1 MEAELSSG
9 KKNDLTLF
17 SSAAVRAEAARAV
30 ARVMAGRTLDDAL
43 REKGD
48 APVGASPFS
57 LMTTQ
62 NRSLL
67 KAMAYGVVRE
77 HTLLTALAAR
87 LLDKPLDKAPEVQ
100 ALLLCGLQQLRS
112 MRMPAHA
119 AVAETV
125 NAVGLLEAHWARGM
139 VNAVLRRYQRERRA
153 LEDALP
159 SDPVVRLSHPTWL
172 VDAIRRDWPRA
183 WKRVLLENNEQAPL
197 TLRANR
203 RRGPATAYLQQEL
216 PGAGL
221 RGHIVDGAPD
231 AIVLDEAVPVDELP
245 GFAEGQVSVQDAAAQ
260 LAVELLDLKDGLRV
274 LDACA
279 APGGKTAHIL
289 ERASC
294 EVLALDVDAQRL
306 KRVEDNLARL
316 QLAASV
322 RAGDAR
328 DPRAWWDGKP
338 FDRILVDAPCSG
350 TGVIRRHPD
359 IKWLRRRE
367 DLPRM
372 AQSQL
377 DLLHAL
383 WPLLAPGGTLLYAV
397 CSVLAI
403 EGPRV
408 VERFFEQQ
416 PAARARP
423 IDAAWGEAQSPGR
436 RLAPGGDFDGFFY
449 ARLEK
454 TR

>member
-1 MEAELSSG
+1 
-9 KKNDLTLF
+9 
-17 SSAAVRAEAARAV
+17 
-30 ARVMAGRTLDDAL
+30 
-43 REKGD
+43 
-48 APVGASPFS
+48 
-57 LMTTQ
+57 MTAQ

-338 FDRILVDAPCSG
+338 FDRILVDAPCSA

-359 IKWLRRRE
+359 VKLLRLQE
-367 DLPRM
+367 DIG
-372 AQSQL
+372 QL
-377 DLLHAL
+377 AALQLRILQGL
-383 WPLLAPGGTLLYAV
+383 WPLLKSGGHLLYAT
-397 CSVLAI
+397 CSVLGA
-403 EGPRV
+403 ENEAV
-408 VERFFEQQ
+408 VQRFLEQT
-416 PAARARP
+416 PAATALP
-423 IDAAWGEAQSPGR
+423 LAVSWGQVAGCGR
-436 RLAPGGDFDGFFY
+436 QLLPASGGADGLFY
-449 ARLEK
+449 ALLGK
-454 TR
+454 AG

>member
-1 MEAELSSG
+1 MS
-9 KKNDLTLF
+9 TP
-17 SSAAVRAEAARAV
+17 SAAVRAEAARAI
-30 ARVMAGRTLDDAL
+30 ARVMAGRTLEDAL
-43 REKGD
+43 AACD
-48 APVGASPFS
+48 AAA
-57 LMTTQ
+57 LTTQ

-67 KAMAYGVVRE
+67 MAMAYGVVRE
-77 HTLLTALAAR
+77 HTLLTTLAAR
-87 LLDKPLDKAPEVQ
+87 MLEKPLEKAPEVQ
-100 ALLLCGLQQLRS
+100 ALLLCGLHQLRS

-159 SDPVVRLSHPTWL
+159 TDPVVRQSHPTWL

-183 WKRVLLENNEQAPL
+183 WKKVLLENNEQAPL
-197 TLRANR
+197 TLRVNR
-203 RRGPATAYLQQEL
+203 RRGSATAYLQQEL

-221 RGHIVDGAPD
+221 AGHIVAGAPD
-231 AIVLDEAVPVDELP
+231 AIALDEAVPVDELP
-245 GFAEGQVSVQDAAAQ
+245 GFTDGLVSVQDASAQ
-260 LAVELLDLKDGLRV
+260 LAVELLDLRDGLRV

-289 ERASC
+289 ERTAC

-306 KRVEDNLARL
+306 TRVEENLARL
-316 QLAASV
+316 ALKATV
-322 RAGDAR
+322 KAGDAR
-328 DPRAWWDGKP
+328 DSKAWWDSKP

-359 IKWLRRRE
+359 IKWLRRPA
-367 DLPRM
+367 DIPRM
-372 AQSQL
+372 AQAQL

-397 CSVLAI
+397 CSVLAT
-403 EGPRV
+403 EGVLV
-408 VERFFEQQ
+408 VERFLEQQ
-416 PAARARP
+416 PAARIRP
-423 IDAAWGEAQSPGR
+423 IEAAWGEAQGPGR

-454 TR
+454 R

>member
-1 MEAELSSG
+1 VS
-9 KKNDLTLF
+9 TP
-17 SSAAVRAEAARAV
+17 SAAVRAEAARAI

-43 REKGD
+43 AACAVE
-48 APVGASPFS
+48 A
-57 LMTTQ
+57 LTTQ

-67 KAMAYGVVRE
+67 MAMAYGVVRE
-77 HTLLTALAAR
+77 HTLLTLLVAR

-100 ALLLCGLQQLRS
+100 ALLLCGLHQLRS

-139 VNAVLRRYQRERRA
+139 TNAVLRRYQRERRA
-153 LEDALP
+153 LEDTLP
-159 SDPVVRLSHPTWL
+159 TDPVVRQSHPTWL
-172 VDAIRRDWPRA
+172 VDAIRRDWPRQ
-183 WKRVLLENNEQAPL
+183 WKKVLLENNEQAPL
-197 TLRANR
+197 TLRVNR
-203 RRGPATAYLQQEL
+203 RRMTAAEYLAREL

-221 RGHIVDGAPD
+221 TGHVVPGAPD
-231 AIVLDEAVPVDELP
+231 AIALDEAVPVDELP
-245 GFAEGQVSVQDAAAQ
+245 GFTDGLVSVQDASAQ

-289 ERASC
+289 ERVTGD
-294 EVLALDVDAQRL
+294 VLALDLDAQRL
-306 KRVEDNLARL
+306 KRVEENFARL
-316 QLAASV
+316 QLTAAV

-328 DPRAWWDGKP
+328 NPKAWWDNTA

-359 IKWLRRRE
+359 IKWLRRAA
-367 DLPRM
+367 DIPRM
-372 AQSQL
+372 AQAQL
-377 DLLHAL
+377 DLLHGL
-383 WPLLAPGGTLLYAV
+383 WPLLAPGGTMLYAV
-397 CSVLAI
+397 CSVLAT
-403 EGPRV
+403 EGVLV
-408 VERFFEQQ
+408 VERFLEQQ

-423 IDAAWGEAQSPGR
+423 IDAAWGEPQGPGPGLGR

-454 TR
+454 PK